1 MRILVVDDEPLA
13 RERMLRLLATVAPD
27 AQVFE
32 AGGGEQALEL
42 AAARQPD
49 LLLLDIRMPG
59 MDGLEVASRLQ
70 SQAQAPAIVFCTAY
84 DEYALDA
91 LDQQAVAYLLKPV
104 REEKLRNA
112 IERAGRVNRMQVA
125 GLQEGDAGRAHI
137 VSETHNGVEMVAIED
152 LRCFVAEQKY
162 VRAVHPDGSLLI
174 PETLKEL
181 EQEFGGQFVRVHR
194 NALVALA
201 HIAGLRRDAAEGWRV
216 ELAGVEESPGV
227 SRRHLAV
234 LKERLKQQ

>member
-1 MRILVVDDEPLA
+1 MKILVVDDEPLA

-27 AQVFE
+27 AQVFD
-32 AGGGEQALEL
+32 AGSGEQALEL

-70 SQAQAPAIVFCTAY
+70 SQSQAPAIVFCTAY

-91 LDQQAVAYLLKPV
+91 LDKQAVAYLLKPV
-104 REEKLRNA
+104 REEKLRGA
-112 IERAGRVNRMQVA
+112 IERASRVNRMQVA
-125 GLQEGDAGRAHI
+125 GMQEGDAGRNHI
-137 VSETHNGVEMVAIED
+137 VSETHKGVEMAEIDKV
-152 LRCFVAEQKY
+152 RCFVAEQKY

-201 HIAGLRRDAAEGWRV
+201 HIAGLRRDAEEGWRV

>member
-1 MRILVVDDEPLA
+1 MKILVVDDEPLA

-42 AAARQPD
+42 AAAMQPD

-59 MDGLEVASRLQ
+59 IDGLEVASRLQ
-70 SQAQAPAIVFCTAY
+70 SQAEAPAIVFCTAY

-91 LDQQAVAYLLKPV
+91 LDKQAVAYLLKPV

-125 GLQEGDAGRAHI
+125 GLQEGDAARNHI
-137 VSETHNGVEMVAIED
+137 VSESHRGVEMAEIDEV
-152 LRCFVAEQKY
+152 RCFVAEQKY
-162 VRAVHPDGSLLI
+162 VRAVHPQGSLLI